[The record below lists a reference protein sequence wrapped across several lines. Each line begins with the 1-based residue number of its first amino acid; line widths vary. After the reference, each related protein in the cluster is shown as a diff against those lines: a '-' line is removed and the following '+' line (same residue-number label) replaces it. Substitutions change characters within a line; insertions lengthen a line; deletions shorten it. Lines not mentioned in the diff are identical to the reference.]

1 MKSLS
6 AAIVMLTGMICM
18 LGVGPGNWLGLS
30 IGLVLFLT
38 GLFRWSRHWGDPG

>member
-6 AAIVMLTGMICM
+6 AAIVMLTGMICV
-18 LGVGPGNWLGLS
+18 LGVHPGNWLGLS

-38 GLFRWSRHWGDPG
+38 ELSRWSRSWGGPR

>member
-18 LGVGPGNWLGLS
+18 LGVHPVNWLGLS
-30 IGLVLFLT
+30 IRLVLFLT
-38 GLFRWSRHWGDPG
+38 GLSRWSRSWGDPR